1 MPFHSVISVF
11 FYPCLSSLYYSIQ
24 SLKMEEDE
32 ELNSLLDCDLPNN
45 DVEAESSQRVS
56 QQLISSPKLR
66 RMLLC

>member
-1 MPFHSVISVF
+1 
-11 FYPCLSSLYYSIQ
+11 
-24 SLKMEEDE
+24 MEEDE
-32 ELNSLLDCDLPNN
+32 ELNSLLDYDLPNN